1 MYLSNPLGQGPNPPR
16 DPGTRASDKIETG
29 VSSRFVMS
37 LFYSLFYSL
46 WLCSAA
52 FAGEL
57 QGSVTEFGTS
67 LPLPEVL
74 VVIEDLEGH
83 EVHRVQTGPG
93 GRFSVELPEGEYRIV
108 LLGQVHRPHED
119 QVKVGESGRVRVRY
133 ALRDASYE
141 FVVTEDRERTEVER
155 QVVTVEELTAMPGS
169 FGDPVL
175 ALQAFPSV
183 SRGNFLDQNL
193 VVRGA
198 EGINT
203 GFYVDEMPVP
213 YMFHNLVGRS
223 IINPVFV
230 EDIEFFAG
238 GMPSRFGDVTQA
250 VVNIRADRDSPPGH
264 AGRVSVD
271 LLDGSI
277 AYRQSWQNGLTVRI
291 AGRYA
296 WVGVFT
302 GLGTAIAV
310 KRAGGELDEATY
322 FFPRYWDAYG
332 DLVWEPKHLDDRV
345 SLTFLGARD
354 ALIIQQP
361 EPDTDGDGEPG
372 PPDADEP
379 DLPYD
384 PGRVIDNGF
393 GRVRLRWDRTRGPR
407 TSSSWIATG
416 PQMEQNLLG
425 SLLLSADGPFLGR
438 TTGWSTVIRHDDR
451 WKKSEN
457 YALVDGAQ
465 LIITPVRAEDFSR
478 AYEEGNPIPTTE
490 DVQVSAAAWVEAQYR
505 HGPWWF
511 GTGLRLAYTQ
521 WEGHSELGPEPR
533 LSMRR
538 SFGED
543 WTLKAFVGRFTQ
555 MPPITRYAEG
565 LGNPDIPLLTAWQ
578 FSVGAE
584 GRLPGG
590 WSLDTSVYETEM
602 RNLVYQD
609 SEVEILVNEDYAE
622 DVVTPVYIDAWGRA
636 VGLEILLRRKQGSQ
650 PLWGWMALTLGRS
663 LRMDG
668 ERVFPGDNDAPIDF
682 TLLVAADLPRR
693 ITASARLRLGSG
705 HPFTPSRGVY
715 NPATVWYESY
725 TGSLNSDR
733 YPFYRQLDIRVEKT
747 WTGRRLD
754 WSLYLDVYNA
764 TWAENPVAAF
774 YSYDYSE
781 LTTFIHVP
789 IIPTLG
795 ATCRF

>member
-1 MYLSNPLGQGPNPPR
+1 
-16 DPGTRASDKIETG
+16 
-29 VSSRFVMS
+29 
-37 LFYSLFYSL
+37 
-46 WLCSAA
+46 
-52 FAGEL
+52 
-57 QGSVTEFGTS
+57 
-67 LPLPEVL
+67 
-74 VVIEDLEGH
+74 
-83 EVHRVQTGPG
+83 
-93 GRFSVELPEGEYRIV
+93 
-108 LLGQVHRPHED
+108 
-119 QVKVGESGRVRVRY
+119 
-133 ALRDASYE
+133 
-141 FVVTEDRERTEVER
+141 
-155 QVVTVEELTAMPGS
+155 
-169 FGDPVL
+169 
-175 ALQAFPSV
+175 
-183 SRGNFLDQNL
+183 
-193 VVRGA
+193 
-198 EGINT
+198 
-203 GFYVDEMPVP
+203 
-213 YMFHNLVGRS
+213 
-223 IINPVFV
+223 
-230 EDIEFFAG
+230 
-238 GMPSRFGDVTQA
+238 
-250 VVNIRADRDSPPGH
+250 
-264 AGRVSVD
+264 
-271 LLDGSI
+271 
-277 AYRQSWQNGLTVRI
+277 
-291 AGRYA
+291 
-296 WVGVFT
+296 
-302 GLGTAIAV
+302 
-310 KRAGGELDEATY
+310 
-322 FFPRYWDAYG
+322 
-332 DLVWEPKHLDDRV
+332 
-345 SLTFLGARD
+345 
-354 ALIIQQP
+354 
-361 EPDTDGDGEPG
+361 
-372 PPDADEP
+372 
-379 DLPYD
+379 
-384 PGRVIDNGF
+384 
-393 GRVRLRWDRTRGPR
+393 
-407 TSSSWIATG
+407 
-416 PQMEQNLLG
+416 
-425 SLLLSADGPFLGR
+425 
-438 TTGWSTVIRHDDR
+438 
-451 WKKSEN
+451 
-457 YALVDGAQ
+457 
-465 LIITPVRAEDFSR
+465 
-478 AYEEGNPIPTTE
+478 
-490 DVQVSAAAWVEAQYR
+490 
-505 HGPWWF
+505 
-511 GTGLRLAYTQ
+511 
-521 WEGHSELGPEPR
+521 
-533 LSMRR
+533 MRR

>member
-1 MYLSNPLGQGPNPPR
+1 MLSIFL
-16 DPGTRASDKIETG
+16 ALAL
-29 VSSRFVMS
+29 SSPAV
-37 LFYSLFYSL
+37 
-46 WLCSAA
+46 
-52 FAGEL
+52 AGEL
-57 QGSVTEFGTS
+57 RGSVSEFGTG
-67 LPLPEVL
+67 LPLTEVM
-74 VVIEDLEGH
+74 VVIEDMAGN
-83 EVHRVQTGPG
+83 EVARLMSDAG
-93 GRFSVELPEGEYRIV
+93 GRFTIELPEGEYRIV
-108 LLGQVHRPHED
+108 LLGQVHFPQED
-119 QVKVGESGRVRVRY
+119 LVEVGDTGTTRVRY
-133 ALRDASYE
+133 ALREASYE
-141 FVVTEDRERTEVER
+141 VTITEDRERVEVDR
-155 QVVTVEELTAMPGS
+155 QVVTAEELKAMPGS

-230 EDIEFFAG
+230 DDIEFFAG

-250 VVNIRADRDSPPGH
+250 VVNIRADKDAPPGH
-264 AGRVSVD
+264 AGRVSAD

-277 AYRQSWQNGLTVRI
+277 AYRQAWGNGWSFRI

-310 KRAGGELDEATY
+310 KRQGGELDEATY
-322 FFPRYWDAYG
+322 FFPRYWDLYG
-332 DLVWEPKHLDDRV
+332 DVVWEPEHLDDRV

-354 ALIIQQP
+354 ALVIQEP

-372 PPDADEP
+372 PPDPDEP
-379 DLPYD
+379 VLPYD
-384 PGRVIDNGF
+384 PGRLIDNGF
-393 GRVRLRWDRTRGPR
+393 GRVRLRWDRTRGDR
-407 TSSSWIATG
+407 TSASWIATG

-438 TTGWSTVIRHDDR
+438 TTGWTTLLRHDDAWR
-451 WKKSEN
+451 QSDRFS
-457 YALVDGAQ
+457 LVDGAQ
-465 LIITPVRAEDFSR
+465 LMVTQVKAEDFSQ
-478 AYEEGNPIPTTE
+478 AYEEGNPIPETS
-490 DVQVSAAAWVEAQYR
+490 DVQVIGAAWLEGQYR
-505 HGPWWF
+505 HGDWWF
-511 GTGLRLAYTQ
+511 GVGMRLAYMQ

-538 SFGED
+538 ALGED
-543 WTLKAFVGRFTQ
+543 WTIKAFAGRFTQ

-565 LGNPDIPLLTAWQ
+565 LGNPDTPQLTAWQ
-578 FSVGAE
+578 FSVGTE
-584 GRLPGG
+584 GRLLGG
-590 WSLDTSVYETEM
+590 WYLDTSVYETEM

-609 SEVEILVNEDYAE
+609 SQVEIISNGDYAT
-622 DVVTPVYIDAWGRA
+622 DVVSPVYIDAWGRA
-636 VGLEILLRRKQGSQ
+636 VGWEVLLRRKQGNQ
-650 PLWGWMALTLGRS
+650 PLWGWAALSVGRS

-668 ERVFPGDNDAPIDF
+668 ERVFPGDNDAPVDF
-682 TLLVAADLPRR
+682 TLLVAADLPKR
-693 ITASARLRLGSG
+693 ITASARIRLGSG
-705 HPFTPSRGVY
+705 HPFTPSEGVY

-725 TGSLNSDR
+725 VGSLNSDR

-764 TWAENPVAAF
+764 TWAKNPVAAL

-781 LTTFIHVP
+781 LTTLIHVP
-789 IIPTLG
+789 ILPTLG
-795 ATCRF
+795 ASCRF